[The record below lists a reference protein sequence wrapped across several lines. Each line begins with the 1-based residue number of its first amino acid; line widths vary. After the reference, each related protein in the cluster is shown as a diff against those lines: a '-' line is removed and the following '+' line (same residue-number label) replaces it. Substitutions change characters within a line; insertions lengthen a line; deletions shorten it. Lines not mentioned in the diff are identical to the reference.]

1 MPACAGGRRRRSR
14 GAVAAVPTAQADR
27 ECCQMRAGMGARMD
41 QHLGGVHAFND
52 APHLSTAATFCL
64 IGSPTWWELSAA

>member
-1 MPACAGGRRRRSR
+1 MLPNAC
-14 GAVAAVPTAQADR
+14 
-27 ECCQMRAGMGARMD
+27 GMGARMD

-52 APHLSTAATFCL
+52 APQVLSTAATFCL